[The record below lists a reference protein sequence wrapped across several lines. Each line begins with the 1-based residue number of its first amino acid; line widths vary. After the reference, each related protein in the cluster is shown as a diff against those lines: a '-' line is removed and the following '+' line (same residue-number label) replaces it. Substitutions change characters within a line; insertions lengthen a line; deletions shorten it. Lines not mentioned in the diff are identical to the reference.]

1 MKLAYASA
9 SGPVLTACPA
19 NGQQVGATLFL
30 ESGGRREGDVLGAQL
45 VVDVVLGE
53 VGAPGEEP
61 SGDHEDHDE
70 DDADADEHGVD
81 GATLERHRRLDRGG
95 SGVGGGD
102 DWVTGDGCHGVLLC
116 VEVYVERT
124 DLPAGAQEAKVPSPG
139 AEGTSAIGNRTWTTP
154 SS

>member
-19 NGQQVGATLFL
+19 NGQQVGATLLL
-30 ESGGRREGDVLGAQL
+30 EGGGRREGDVLGAQL

-70 DDADADEHGVD
+70 DGADADEHGVD

-95 SGVGGGD
+95 VGCRS
-102 DWVTGDGCHGVLLC
+102 W
-116 VEVYVERT
+116 
-124 DLPAGAQEAKVPSPG
+124 
-139 AEGTSAIGNRTWTTP
+139 
-154 SS
+154 